1 MTLTAKTQPRQS
13 SGKPTGGRFAS
24 AARPDEQN
32 AGHLSI
38 ETPLSAPSSGDKSQ
52 SNPVT
57 ATYAPLRRGE
67 PFALQ
72 ARVRKSRVSFHLDE
86 NGWWSA
92 TSEKAQILMDFKELT
107 KDYWKNWRERKP
119 DIAIWGGAIVCD
131 MLNKGEISP
140 RGAEANFPEGPQ
152 VALTAAYTIRK
163 RKVGRH
169 ALSAALART
178 RSAQMLLS
186 HKVTGVTLGGEKLN
200 TDGKD
205 QARHNLR
212 VLEDAFVDIPESGPQ
227 FGVDRTPTDANG
239 VYFGED
245 QRLALKVLTEQV
257 GDHSALHMAVEQMS
271 KDRPGVTAANV
282 CLYGV
287 LHDDSIRESMLSLS
301 RHDSDA
307 MSTTGGIDRKH
318 TALNTWM
325 SKLQSGMANDSIP
338 RKGRQ
343 RLAELAL
350 ETVYKADSAM
360 CCSGK
365 ERIDLLRHVRQADLM
380 NCEHYL
386 LVDEM

>member
-24 AARPDEQN
+24 AARPDEQH

-38 ETPLSAPSSGDKSQ
+38 ETPASAPSSGDKSQ
-52 SNPVT
+52 SNPAT

-67 PFALQ
+67 PFTLQ
-72 ARVRKSRVSFHLDE
+72 ARVQKSRVSFHLDE

-92 TSEKAQILMDFKELT
+92 TSEKAQILMDFKGLT
-107 KDYWKNWRERKP
+107 KNYWKNWRERKP

-186 HKVTGVTLGGEKLN
+186 HKVTGVTLGGERLD

-205 QARHNLR
+205 QAGHNLK
-212 VLEDAFVDIPESGPQ
+212 VLEDTFVDIPESGPR
-227 FGVDRTPTDANG
+227 FGFDDTQTDANG
-239 VYFGED
+239 IYFGED
-245 QRLALKVLTEQV
+245 HQVAIKVLTEQI
-257 GDHSALHMAVEQMS
+257 GDHSALHMAVAKMG
-271 KDRPGVTAANV
+271 KDRPGSTAANV

-287 LHDDSIRESMLSLS
+287 LRDDGIRESMLGLG

-307 MSTTGGIDRKH
+307 MSATGGIDRRH
-318 TALNTWM
+318 AALKTWM
-325 SKLQSGMANDSIP
+325 SKMKSGMSNDLIP
-338 RKGRQ
+338 QKDKQ

-350 ETVYKADSAM
+350 ETAYKADSSM
-360 CCSGK
+360 CFSGK
-365 ERIDLLRHVRQADLM
+365 ERIELLRHVRRVDLM
-380 NCEHYL
+380 DCEHYL
-386 LVDEM
+386 S